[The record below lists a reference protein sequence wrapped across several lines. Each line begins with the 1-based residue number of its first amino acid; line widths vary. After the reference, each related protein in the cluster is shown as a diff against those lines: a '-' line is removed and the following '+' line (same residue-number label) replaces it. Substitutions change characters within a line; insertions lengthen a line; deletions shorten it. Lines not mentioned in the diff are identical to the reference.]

1 MVNPPCIY
9 LASSS
14 PRRRELLDQLG
25 VRFKV
30 VAQDV
35 PEEHAPG
42 ESPEAFV
49 QRLALEKALA
59 GRRSLASGALR
70 RPVLGAD
77 TAVVVDDTLLGKPA
91 GRAEALAMLARLSG
105 RAHRVLSAVALVGER
120 LDDVTN
126 EGELRRGLGQYRTS
140 VRLSESRVWFRP
152 LDEREREA
160 YWASGEPADKAGAYA
175 IQGLGAIFVERLE
188 GSYSGVMGLPL
199 FETAELLRGCGI
211 QLLPVSKTG

>member
-1 MVNPPCIY
+1 MKPPHIY

-30 VAQDV
+30 VAQAV
-35 PEEHAPG
+35 PEEHARG
-42 ESPEAFV
+42 ETPEAYV
-49 QRLALEKALA
+49 QRLALAKARA
-59 GRRSLASGALR
+59 GWQAVPAAAAR

-77 TAVVVDDTLLGKPA
+77 TAVVVDDEILGKPA
-91 GRAEALAMLARLSG
+91 DRRDALAMLARLSG
-105 RAHRVLSAVALVGER
+105 RAHRVLSAVAAVS
-120 LDDVTN
+120 DVTD
-126 EGELRRGLGQYRTS
+126 EGELRQGLGQYRPLVETG

-152 LDEREREA
+152 INEQECAA

-211 QLLPVSKTG
+211 QLLPVLEN